1 MVRSINPFWALEW
14 DWFVCCHN
22 EVERLFTYLLCSL
35 MVSVNEQHKA
45 ILRTGFEV
53 STLSAAD
60 CSVFP
65 GSKYLKKRKKVV
77 QQQFILIY
85 FLFQSG
91 SWKNYRSV
99 DKSPALWLRVPRC
112 TSCLFSIFWRSILV
126 TRWHLWSSGRE
137 KHHAYT
143 KHIQVCYTA
152 CGISVSDNY
161 NELFTAVCLSHLPVH
176 QLSLW

>member
-1 MVRSINPFWALEW
+1 MWRSFQAFCDSTTSSVCCFFSWLCLNYFSKTFPGSNTILTMWNLVELELKLQPLRIATLLKVSCPASTLKFLVTNSSSSWWSHMGGSINPFWALEW
-14 DWFVCCHN
+14 DWFVCCHS

-65 GSKYLKKRKKVV
+65 GSKFFFFLKVV

-91 SWKNYRSV
+91 SWK
-99 DKSPALWLRVPRC
+99 KL
-112 TSCLFSIFWRSILV
+112 
-126 TRWHLWSSGRE
+126 
-137 KHHAYT
+137 
-143 KHIQVCYTA
+143 
-152 CGISVSDNY
+152 
-161 NELFTAVCLSHLPVH
+161 
-176 QLSLW
+176 